1 MREHAPLTWR
11 RLSGRGS
18 TAALALAVVAAVAE
32 TVGTVVAGSLADG
45 PTPGAVALLAA
56 LLVGS
61 AVLDMVGRTGFSTV
75 VGRAEGVLRSDLLD
89 AALRQPL
96 TELESQGVGELLDRV
111 DDDTRQLAQLV
122 RQTGWQMG
130 RAVLRS
136 VLAWVVAGLTFWP
149 AWIAFPLVAGV
160 AYLWV
165 HRLTPVVAARKTEE
179 ELAWSES
186 ATQLEESVAGR
197 DDVRTSL
204 GQAHVLAQFSER
216 SAEVLRRCAR
226 TCRAATTVGLRT
238 GLVLHALLAALAL
251 AGVWLVTGG
260 ELGLSLLVTQWLLVT
275 TFVGRLGEV
284 ANHLPEVQEG
294 LGALTRIRSL
304 MAAERE
310 PSDGAPVP
318 APSGVPERDGVEVR
332 GLRFTYGE
340 GFTLA
345 IDSLVVPAGTSCAV
359 VGRSGAGKS
368 TFAKLLSRAVE
379 PPPGTVLVSGQ
390 DVLSTELGS
399 LRRAVGVVTQRT
411 EVLSATL
418 EENITLFAPVPRQRV
433 EQALADLG
441 IAEWVASLPE
451 GLDTRLGASGAALSA
466 GEEQL
471 VAFAR
476 LLVRDVRVVVLDEAT
491 ARMDPQTE
499 LLVTRASQRLLTGRT
514 GVVIAHRLSTTRWCD
529 AVAVLDSG
537 RLVQH
542 GPRAALAT
550 TLGPFRDLLVAS
562 GADRP
567 STGGS
572 GTTTTTTTTAA
583 GSGGSGRTTS
593 PAGPSAGPLGGSAA
607 AAAVEVQEATAASAT
622 ASSAASA
629 LVTRRERRD
638 PRPAPPAPRPSLARS
653 VAKLLVVHPQ
663 WGLVGTFAFL
673 AVTLLGAYG
682 ALTGWAWGQ
691 LVESLD
697 AEQGG
702 PPWGFAALVATC
714 LMLTPLGIA
723 LAFRVYPMWWSAAT
737 LRLRLAVLRGQTEQR
752 RLRRTPPGEVAA
764 RALDSDRLVIYVDRW
779 VDVFIGAAAVL
790 ATGLFNAS
798 ATASLVAGGV
808 LALSALTAAAG
819 APAAGRAGRVA
830 GDERARFGKEL
841 VSTLEAV
848 RTVKLAAAV
857 GAVQGHLQAVDAR
870 RVEASVR
877 EQRIRSLLEGVPGVL
892 VQVGVVTAWVLFLTG
907 AWGLGTA
914 LAVSTAVA
922 GFGWFGIVAG
932 AAVVEMPIARTW
944 LRAASELSGRADLV
958 ALPPSVDLVSGA
970 APAPAPAGRVPL
982 QRLRLEGVTAVHDD
996 GTVGVRDVSLEV
1008 TAGSLVLLVGRVGS
1022 GKSSLLSSLVGLVD
1036 HEGAIRWN
1044 DTEVG
1049 DPQLF
1054 LRPGQV
1060 AHVAQVPR
1068 VLSGTFTDNV
1078 TLGHDRGSVS
1088 LGSAIRDARLDRDVR
1103 EAGGTGALVGHRGV
1117 RLSGGQVQRLAL
1129 ARALATEAEL
1139 VVADDVS
1146 SALDART
1153 ELELWSALRERGA
1166 TVVGCSAKR
1175 SALALADVVVVLE
1188 DGEVAATG
1196 PWSELSEEWGH
1207 LAG

>member
-32 TVGTVVAGSLADG
+32 TIGTVVAGRLADG
-45 PTPGAVALLAA
+45 PSTGAVTLLAV

-165 HRLTPVVAARKTEE
+165 RKLTPVVAARKTEE

-216 SAEVLRRCAR
+216 SAEVLRRCAL

-260 ELGLSLLVTQWLLVT
+260 ELGLPLLITQWLLVT

-304 MAAERE
+304 VAAERE

-318 APSGVPERDGVEVR
+318 APSGDPVRDGVEVA

-390 DVLSTELGS
+390 DVLSTELAS

-418 EENITLFAPVPRQRV
+418 EENITLFAPVPRERV
-433 EQALADLG
+433 ERALADLG
-441 IAEWVASLPE
+441 IAEWVASLPD

-529 AVAVLDSG
+529 AVAVLDAG

-567 STGGS
+567 APGGP
-572 GTTTTTTTTAA
+572 GTTTAA
-583 GSGGSGRTTS
+583 SSRGGGPARTS
-593 PAGPSAGPLGGSAA
+593 APAEPSATGPGSAP
-607 AAAVEVQEATAASAT
+607 AAVGVREATAT
-622 ASSAASA
+622 ASSASSA

-653 VAKLLVVHPQ
+653 VAKLLVVHPR

-697 AEQGG
+697 AEGGG
-702 PPWGFAALVATC
+702 PPWGLAALVATC
-714 LMLTPLGIA
+714 LMLTPVGIA

-808 LALSALTAAAG
+808 LALSALTAAVG
-819 APAAGRAGRVA
+819 APAAGRAGRAA

-907 AWGLGTA
+907 TWGLGTA

-970 APAPAPAGRVPL
+970 APAPVPAGRVPL
-982 QRLRLEGVTAVHDD
+982 QRLRLDGVTAVHDD
-996 GTVGVRDVSLEV
+996 GTVGVRDVSLDVE
-1008 TAGSLVLLVGRVGS
+1008 AGSLVLLVGRVGS

-1078 TLGHDRGSVS
+1078 TLGHGSRGSS
-1088 LGSAIRDARLDRDVR
+1088 TLGSALSDARLDRDVR

>member
-1 MREHAPLTWR
+1 MRQPAPLTWR
-11 RLSGRGS
+11 RLSGWGS
-18 TAALALAVVAAVAE
+18 TVALALAVVAAVAE
-32 TVGTVVAGSLADG
+32 TLATVVAGSLANG

-56 LLVGS
+56 LLIGS
-61 AVLDMVGRTGFSTV
+61 AVLDMVGCTGFSTV
-75 VGRAEGVLRSDLLD
+75 VGRAEGQLRSDLLD

-96 TELESQGVGELLDRV
+96 PVLEGQGVGELLDRV

-122 RQTGWQMG
+122 RQMGWQLG
-130 RAVLRS
+130 RALLRS

-149 AWIAFPLVAGV
+149 AWFAFPLVAAV

-165 HRLTPVVAARKTEE
+165 HKLTPVVAARKTEE

-204 GQAHVLAQFSER
+204 GQAHVLAQFSAR

-260 ELGLSLLVTQWLLVT
+260 QLGLPLLITLWLLVT
-275 TFVGRLGEV
+275 TFVGRLNEV
-284 ANHLPEVQEG
+284 AQHLPDVQEG

-304 MAAERE
+304 MAAPTE

-318 APSGVPERDGVEVR
+318 EASGDPVRDGVEVR

-345 IDSLVVPAGTSCAV
+345 IDSLVVPAGTSFAV

-390 DVLSTELGS
+390 DVAATELGS

-411 EVLSATL
+411 ELLSATL
-418 EENITLFAPVPRQRV
+418 ADNITLFAPVPRERV
-433 EQALADLG
+433 EAAVAELG
-441 IAEWVASLPE
+441 IAEWVASLPS
-451 GLDTRLGASGAALSA
+451 GLDTRLGASGVTLSA

-499 LLVTRASQRLLTGRT
+499 QLVTRASQRLLAGRT

-562 GADRP
+562 GVDRP
-567 STGGS
+567 SS
-572 GTTTTTTTTAA
+572 AA
-583 GSGGSGRTTS
+583 G
-593 PAGPSAGPLGGSAA
+593 A
-607 AAAVEVQEATAASAT
+607 
-622 ASSAASA
+622 A

-638 PRPAPPAPRPSLARS
+638 PRPAPPAPRPNLARS

-663 WGLVGTFAFL
+663 WGLLGTVAFL

-682 ALTGWAWGQ
+682 ALTGWAWGR
-691 LVESLD
+691 LVVSLETGD
-697 AEQGG
+697 R
-702 PPWGFAALVATC
+702 PWGLAVLVAAC
-714 LMLTPLGIA
+714 LLLTPLGLA

-752 RLRRTPPGEVAA
+752 RLHRTPPGEVAA
-764 RALDSDRLVIYVDRW
+764 RALDSDRLVIYCDRW
-779 VDVFIGAAAVL
+779 VDVFIGALAVL
-790 ATGLFNAS
+790 ATGLFNGS
-798 ATASLVAGGV
+798 ALAALVTGGV

-841 VSTLEAV
+841 VSALDAV

-857 GAVQGHLQAVDAR
+857 DAVQRHLHEVDAR

-877 EQRIRSLLEGVPGVL
+877 EQRVRVVLEGIPGVL
-892 VQVGVVTAWVLFLTG
+892 VQVGVVAAWVLFLQG

-914 LAVSTAVA
+914 LAVATAVS

-944 LRAASELSGRADLV
+944 LRAASELAGRDDLV
-958 ALPPSVDLVSGA
+958 DLPPSVDLVAGT
-970 APAPAPAGRVPL
+970 APAPEPAGRVPL
-982 QRLRLEGVTAVHDD
+982 RRLVLDGVTAVHDD
-996 GTVGVRDVSLEV
+996 GTIGVRDVTLSVE
-1008 TAGSLVLLVGRVGS
+1008 AGSLVLLVGRVGS

-1044 DTEVG
+1044 DIEVS

-1078 TLGHDRGSVS
+1078 ALGHERGSVV
-1088 LGSAIRDARLDRDVR
+1088 LGGALRDARLDRDVR

-1129 ARALATEAEL
+1129 ARALATQAEL

-1146 SALDART
+1146 SALDAAT

-1175 SALALADVVVVLE
+1175 SALALADVVVVLD
-1188 DGEVAATG
+1188 DGQVAATG
-1196 PWSELSEEWGH
+1196 PWAELSQEWGH

>member
-1 MREHAPLTWR
+1 VREHAPLAWR

-18 TAALALAVVAAVAE
+18 TAAVALAVVAAVAE
-32 TVGTVVAGSLADG
+32 TLGTVVAGGLAEG
-45 PTPGAVALLAA
+45 PTTGAVTLLAV

-61 AVLDMVGRTGFSTV
+61 AVLDMLGRTGFSTV
-75 VGRAEGVLRSDLLD
+75 VGRAEGALRSDLLD

-165 HRLTPVVAARKTEE
+165 RKLTPVVAARKTEE

-260 ELGLSLLVTQWLLVT
+260 QLGLSLLIVQWLLVT

-304 MAAERE
+304 MATERE

-318 APSGVPERDGVEVR
+318 AASGDPARDGVEVR

-418 EENITLFAPVPRQRV
+418 EENITLFAPVPRERV
-433 EQALADLG
+433 ERALADLG
-441 IAEWVASLPE
+441 IAEWVASLPD

-567 STGGS
+567 SPGSS
-572 GTTTTTTTTAA
+572 GTTTAAA
-583 GSGGSGRTTS
+583 GSVGPARTSSRAEHPTGPGG
-593 PAGPSAGPLGGSAA
+593 AVA
-607 AAAVEVQEATAASAT
+607 AAAVEVQEPSASAASPS
-622 ASSAASA
+622 ASSA

-653 VAKLLVVHPQ
+653 VAALLVVHPQ

-697 AEQGG
+697 AEGG
-702 PPWGFAALVATC
+702 GLPWGFAALVATC
-714 LMLTPLGIA
+714 LMLTPVGIA

-764 RALDSDRLVIYVDRW
+764 RALDSDRLVIYCDRW

-808 LALSALTAAAG
+808 LALSALTAAVG

-892 VQVGVVTAWVLFLTG
+892 VQVGVVTAWVLHLTG
-907 AWGLGTA
+907 TWGLGTA

-970 APAPAPAGRVPL
+970 APAPVPAGRVPL
-982 QRLRLEGVTAVHDD
+982 RRLRLEGVTAVHDD

-1008 TAGSLVLLVGRVGS
+1008 EAGSLVLLVGRVGS

-1196 PWSELSEEWGH
+1196 PWAELAEEWGH

>member
-18 TAALALAVVAAVAE
+18 AAALALAVVAAVAE
-32 TVGTVVAGSLADG
+32 TVGTVVAGGLADG
-45 PTPGAVALLAA
+45 PTPGAVALLAV

-75 VGRAEGVLRSDLLD
+75 VGRAEGALRSDLLD

-96 TELESQGVGELLDRV
+96 TQLESQGVGELLDRV

-165 HRLTPVVAARKTEE
+165 RKLTPVVAARKTEE

-251 AGVWLVTGG
+251 AGVWLVSGG
-260 ELGLSLLVTQWLLVT
+260 ELGLPLLITQWLLVT

-318 APSGVPERDGVEVR
+318 APTGDPRRDGVEVR
-332 GLRFTYGE
+332 DLRFTYGE

-345 IDSLVVPAGTSCAV
+345 IESLVVPAGTSCAV

-390 DVLSTELGS
+390 DVLSTELAP

-418 EENITLFAPVPRQRV
+418 EENITLFAPVPRERV
-433 EQALADLG
+433 ERALADLG
-441 IAEWVASLPE
+441 IAEWVASLPD

-567 STGGS
+567 STGGP
-572 GTTTTTTTTAA
+572 GTTAPAA
-583 GSGGSGRTTS
+583 PG
-593 PAGPSAGPLGGSAA
+593 SAGPARTSSRVEPSGTGPGGAAATAGVGVQEPAAGRSTTGSAA
-607 AAAVEVQEATAASAT
+607 AS
-622 ASSAASA
+622 SA

-638 PRPAPPAPRPSLARS
+638 PRPVPPVPRPSLARS
-653 VAKLLVVHPQ
+653 VAGLLVVHPQ

-697 AEQGG
+697 AQGGG

-714 LMLTPLGIA
+714 LMLTPVGIA

-764 RALDSDRLVIYVDRW
+764 RALDSDRLVIYCDRW

-798 ATASLVAGGV
+798 ATAALVAGGV

-907 AWGLGTA
+907 TWGLGTA

-970 APAPAPAGRVPL
+970 APAPVPAGRVPL

-1008 TAGSLVLLVGRVGS
+1008 EAGALVLLVGRVGS

-1188 DGEVAATG
+1188 DGGVAATG
-1196 PWSELSEEWGH
+1196 PWAELSEEWGH

>member
-11 RLSGRGS
+11 RLSGWGS
-18 TAALALAVVAAVAE
+18 ATALALAVVAAVAE
-32 TVGTVVAGSLADG
+32 TVGTVVAGSLAGG
-45 PTPGAVALLAA
+45 PTTGAVALLAA

-75 VGRAEGVLRSDLLD
+75 VGRAEGRLRSDLLD

-96 TELESQGVGELLDRV
+96 TTLESQGVGELLDRV

-122 RQTGWQMG
+122 RQTGWQLG
-130 RAVLRS
+130 RALLRS

-149 AWIAFPLVAGV
+149 AWFAFPLVAAL

-179 ELAWSES
+179 ELAWSDS

-204 GQAHVLAQFSER
+204 GQAHVLAQFSAR

-226 TCRAATTVGLRT
+226 TCRAATAVGLRT

-251 AGVWLVTGG
+251 VGVWLVTGG
-260 ELGLSLLVTQWLLVT
+260 QLGLPLLITQWLLVT

-318 APSGVPERDGVEVR
+318 APSGDPVRDGVEVR

-379 PPPGTVLVSGQ
+379 PPAGTVLVAGQ
-390 DVLSTELGS
+390 DVVATELGS

-418 EENITLFAPVPRQRV
+418 EDNITLFAPVPRERV
-433 EQALADLG
+433 ERALADLG
-441 IAEWVASLPE
+441 ISEWVASLPD
-451 GLDTRLGASGAALSA
+451 GLDTRLGASGATLSA

-499 LLVTRASQRLLTGRT
+499 QLVTRASQRLLAGRT

-562 GADRP
+562 GSERAP
-567 STGGS
+567 SSGP
-572 GTTTTTTTTAA
+572 GTTTSAA
-583 GSGGSGRTTS
+583 GGGG
-593 PAGPSAGPLGGSAA
+593 PAGGATAVAVAAPAPS
-607 AAAVEVQEATAASAT
+607 AASA
-622 ASSAASA
+622 A
-629 LVTRRERRD
+629 LVTRRERRE
-638 PRPAPPAPRPSLARS
+638 PRPAPPAPRPSLARQ

-663 WGLVGTFAFL
+663 WGVVGTFAFL

-682 ALTGWAWGQ
+682 ALTGWAWGR
-691 LVESLD
+691 LVVVLD
-697 AEQGG
+697 GQQAGQ
-702 PPWGFAALVATC
+702 PWLLAALVATC
-714 LMLTPLGIA
+714 LLLTPVGIA

-764 RALDSDRLVIYVDRW
+764 RALDSDRLVIYCDRW

-790 ATGLFNAS
+790 ATGLFNGS
-798 ATASLVAGGV
+798 AVAALVAGGV

-819 APAAGRAGRVA
+819 APAAGRAGRLA

-841 VSTLEAV
+841 VSALDAV

-857 GAVQGHLQAVDAR
+857 HAVQGHLQAVDAR

-892 VQVGVVTAWVLFLTG
+892 VQVGVVAAWVLFLTG

-914 LAVSTAVA
+914 LAVSTAVS

-932 AAVVEMPIARTW
+932 AAVVELPIARTW
-944 LRAASELSGRADLV
+944 LRAASELAGRADLV
-958 ALPPSVDLVSGA
+958 DLPPSVDLVTGA
-970 APAPAPAGRVPL
+970 APAPEPAGRVPL
-982 QRLRLEGVTAVHDD
+982 QRLVLDGVTAVHDD

-1008 TAGSLVLLVGRVGS
+1008 EAGSLVLLVGRVGS

-1044 DTEVG
+1044 DAEVG

-1078 TLGHDRGSVS
+1078 TLGHERGSVA

-1188 DGEVAATG
+1188 DGQVAATG
-1196 PWSELSEEWGH
+1196 AWSELSEEWGH